1 MPEKNR
7 SSMAVWLLSLLIALM
22 AAHALYYYSILP
34 DRMPTHFGFSG
45 EPDAW
50 GSKTVFFLWYFI
62 ATVVLAV
69 SHTVAHHV
77 FSRGHTSWLN
87 IPNKKYWLAPER
99 MHETL
104 DYLRRGL
111 LLFGSGTLLFLLD
124 IVHQSFQVAL
134 GHAAALSHVWTSAFV
149 YIAFSVAWTA
159 AIYRRF
165 GRTG

>member
-1 MPEKNR
+1 
-7 SSMAVWLLSLLIALM
+7 MAVWLISLLVALM
-22 AAHALYYYSILP
+22 AAHALYHYSILP

-50 GSKTVFFLWYFI
+50 GPKTVFFLWYFI
-62 ATVVLAV
+62 ATVVLAGI
-69 SHTVAHHV
+69 HAAAHYA
-77 FSRGHTSWLN
+77 FSPKHTSWLS
-87 IPNKKYWLAPER
+87 IPDKEYWLAPER

-134 GHAAALSHVWTSAFV
+134 RHAETLTHVWTSAFV
-149 YIAFSVAWTA
+149 YIAFSIAWIA

-165 GRTG
+165 GRRG